1 MTRLQLSVAG
11 IIVLGLVVVVVSSAT
26 LLSLHRVKRGAWSI
40 AKTGGKY
47 GWKALKG
54 TGSALSSLNDA
65 SMNVFQA
72 VDNFNSVANVFRKRT
87 DADDDQGDQKAMLG
101 NNNQQQLMEQIQ
113 GLASGKEEMP
123 KVAAHK
129 EAKVVEEPIHKR
141 YFTEILCVVLFVN
154 LLIFLWFIRGR
165 NSTPSAPSLKT
176 GYFTQEQLPRKR
188 KKSRGS
194 RKRSRNKRRKKAS
207 KGG

>member
-1 MTRLQLSVAG
+1 
-11 IIVLGLVVVVVSSAT
+11 
-26 LLSLHRVKRGAWSI
+26 
-40 AKTGGKY
+40 
-47 GWKALKG
+47 
-54 TGSALSSLNDA
+54 
-65 SMNVFQA
+65 MNVFQA

-141 YFTEILCVVLFVN
+141 YFTEILCVVLFRQKFYSKCTVSEN
-154 LLIFLWFIRGR
+154 WILHSRA
-165 NSTPSAPSLKT
+165 APKKT
-176 GYFTQEQLPRKR
+176 EKV
-188 KKSRGS
+188 
-194 RKRSRNKRRKKAS
+194 
-207 KGG
+207 KGQ